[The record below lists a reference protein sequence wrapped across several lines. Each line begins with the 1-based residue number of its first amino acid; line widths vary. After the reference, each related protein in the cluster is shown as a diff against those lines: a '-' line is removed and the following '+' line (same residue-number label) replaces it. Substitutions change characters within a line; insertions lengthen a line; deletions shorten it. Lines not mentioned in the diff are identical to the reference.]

1 MSLMKRPAR
10 ILRPCLLCVW
20 QHCNLVP
27 IDVKSYD
34 ERENTLTLL
43 RLLALG
49 NAQIKPGKLRNAEDV
64 FADLDQ
70 AALP

>member
-49 NAQIKPGKLRNAEDV
+49 NAQIKQGKLRNAEDV